1 MMKGDTASMSVAGFA
16 LNRPYTI
23 VAAMMLVCLLAI
35 GAIQRMP
42 MDIFPEIDIPV
53 VSVVWTYIGMSA
65 EDMQNRIL
73 QLHERQLASLVD
85 DIGRI
90 EANSY
95 QGVGVIKVYLH
106 EGANVSRAV
115 SQLGSSALVVLK
127 YMPPNITPPLI
138 LRYGATD
145 VPIVQISIASNTLSD
160 TRLNDLGQNIIRPDL
175 AVVRGASVPYPY
187 GGKPR
192 IIMADLDPK
201 ALQARGLSPSDVSDA
216 LLEQN
221 VILPAGDVKLGTKDY
236 TVAMNNSPDIISVIN
251 QFPIKPINGKMVFV
265 GDIAHVHD
273 GFQVQTNSVSID
285 GKPGSLMLVRKT
297 GGISTLAVIDGIKE
311 ALPDIDRLM
320 PAGVTLKPIFD
331 QSIFVK
337 AALNSVLMGGAM
349 AAGLTGLMILLFLG
363 NWRLTI
369 IILVS
374 IPLSVITALLVM
386 YFFKQTL
393 NTMTL
398 GGFALATGILVD
410 DATVVIENIE
420 RHVGLGKSARA
431 AIIDGV
437 QEILLPTFL
446 STLSICIVFVPVFL
460 LQGTAKYLFSPF
472 SLSVVLSLLAS
483 LVLSRTLV
491 PVMFMYLMGSF
502 VEQHRSHAGA
512 APAPGSRFFRPFAA
526 IHHGFEG
533 GFQAFREYY
542 RSVLAWVCAK
552 PLPTVLFFVLLMG
565 ISLLLFPRLGMDFFP
580 QVDAGQMRLHVR
592 APPGTRIEDTQ
603 QYFNRVET
611 AIREIVGNDQI
622 DVILDN
628 IGLPY
633 SGINIALSDSA
644 TVGPMDGEILVSL
657 KEKHT
662 STAGHVAA
670 LRRELP
676 DRFPGLEFFFQPA
689 DIVNQVLNFGQPAP
703 IDIRVSGPNNEE
715 AYALAAKL
723 ARDLRR
729 VPGVVDSHV
738 FQVPDA
744 RSINVDV
751 ERTMAFEIGMQQR
764 STANNLLV
772 TLNSSAQLAPNFWVN
787 PQSGVSYPLVV
798 QMPTY
803 HINSTDELK
812 TLPLSTEDRGG
823 SQILMNVA
831 KFSRGKV
838 PLVMSQLNIR
848 PVYDV
853 NADVQDRDLNSAA
866 QAIEEVI
873 AANRPDPSKAI
884 AVTLSGQVETMRDSY
899 QGLFTG
905 IALAVILVFLL
916 QVINFQSWTDPII
929 VLMAVP
935 FALAGVM
942 WMLFVVQTHISVP
955 ALMGTLM
962 CIGVATAN
970 SILVVTFANQRMAA
984 GDDALTAAVAAGY
997 TRLRPVLMTAGA
1009 MVLGMIPMSLGV
1021 GEGGEQNAPLARAV
1035 IGGLLFATF
1044 ATLIFVPAMYRLLR
1058 RQRSHPPDG
1067 TLALAGAA
1075 PGTGGGRGA
1084 ATAHD
1089 QAAAPVQQL
1098 PRREPL

>member
-1 MMKGDTASMSVAGFA
+1 MSVAGFA
-16 LNRPYTI
+16 LKRPYTI
-23 VAAMMLVCLLAI
+23 VAAMMLVCLLAV

-53 VSVVWTYIGMSA
+53 VSVVWTYNGMSA

-85 DIGRI
+85 DIGRM
-90 EANSY
+90 EANAY

-145 VPIVQISIASNTLSD
+145 VPIIQISIASNSLSD

-192 IIMADLDPK
+192 IIMVDLDPK
-201 ALQARGLSPSDVSDA
+201 ALQARGLSPSDVSNA

-221 VILPAGDVKLGTKDY
+221 VILPSGDVKIGNKDY
-236 TVAMNNSPDIISVIN
+236 TVAMNNSPNIISTIN
-251 QFPIKPINGKMVFV
+251 QFPIKPINGNMVFI

-285 GKPGSLMLVRKT
+285 GQPGSLMLVRKT

-311 ALPDIDRLM
+311 VLPDIQRLM

-363 NWRLTI
+363 NWRLTV

-374 IPLSVITALLVM
+374 IPLSVVTALLIM

-420 RHVGLGKSARA
+420 RHVGLGKSVTN

-446 STLSICIVFVPVFL
+446 ATLSICIVFVPVFL

-491 PVMFMYLMGSF
+491 PVMFMYLMRSS
-502 VEQHRSHAGA
+502 VEQHRSHGGRPPVSGFA
-512 APAPGSRFFRPFAA
+512 RPFVA
-526 IHHGFEG
+526 IHYGFEA
-533 GFQAFREYY
+533 GFYAFREYY
-542 RSVLAWVCAK
+542 RSGLAWVCAK
-552 PLPTVLFFVLLMG
+552 PLPTVVFFVLLMG
-565 ISLLLFPRLGMDFFP
+565 ISVLLFPRLGMDFFP

-592 APPGTRIEDTQ
+592 APPGTRLEETQ
-603 QYFNRVET
+603 QYFNRVEA
-611 AIREIVGNDQI
+611 AIREIVGNDEI

-662 STAGHVAA
+662 STPAHVAT

-676 DRFPGLEFFFQPA
+676 ARFPGLEFFFQPA

-703 IDIRVSGPNNEE
+703 IDIRVSGPNGEE

-744 RSINVDV
+744 RSIKVDV
-751 ERTMAFEIGMQQR
+751 DRTMAFQVGMEQR
-764 STANNLLV
+764 STADNLLV
-772 TLNSSAQLAPNFWVN
+772 TLNSSAQLSPNFWVN
-787 PQSGVSYPLVV
+787 PASGVSYPLVV

-803 HINSTDELK
+803 RINSTEELR
-812 TLPLSTEDRGG
+812 TMPLSTAEGDS

-831 KFSRGKV
+831 QFGRGKV

-853 NADVQDRDLNSAA
+853 NADVQGRDLNSAA
-866 QAIEEVI
+866 QAIDEVI
-873 AANRPDPSKAI
+873 AANRPDPSKSI
-884 AVTLSGQVETMRDSY
+884 SITLSGQVETMRDSY

-905 IALAVILVFLL
+905 IALAVVLVFLL
-916 QVINFQSWTDPII
+916 QVINFQSWSDPLI

-984 GDDALTAAVAAGY
+984 GDDAWTAAVAAGY

-1058 RQRSHPPDG
+1058 SRYTASRGPAEDG
-1067 TLALAGAA
+1067 MLAQDGGGGWVHEAGAE
-1075 PGTGGGRGA
+1075 P
-1084 ATAHD
+1084 D
-1089 QAAAPVQQL
+1089 
-1098 PRREPL
+1098 RRESL